1 MGKHQLGRPTNG
13 PPVPTTVAA
22 AGAPD
27 EDASAVAGEAMP
39 VGRRSGRN
47 ALWLMIER
55 IAHLAVAFLVTVVV
69 ARELGPANYGQI
81 ALGLAF
87 LALLM
92 PISNI
97 TAQCLMRDTTAEPQT
112 ANMLMSS
119 AEVAAGLV
127 TSIIML
133 AIVGG
138 TALTIGVGSTE
149 GIVLLVIS
157 GSALLRPL
165 QVVDAWFIMNQAS
178 KKVVLVRVAVLLA
191 AGAFRI
197 ALPLMGYG
205 VLAVAWTYIIES
217 ALASVGS
224 WLAYRK
230 FNRNYKWEVS
240 RVRVLSVM
248 REFVPLLL
256 MSSSALIY
264 QRLDQ
269 AMLAWLSDFKEVG
282 IFAATSSLSEAPRFP
297 LIALAVSMTPRLL
310 ALRKTNPERF
320 QIALSDFARLVNL
333 CGFGLTLA
341 LVMIAPLLPWL
352 LGPAYEDAVL
362 VMIILAVTTPLAA
375 IGAVLLLL
383 TNWEKLYREAVIR
396 NLVGAV
402 ISVGLNFILLPRYGA
417 VGAAISTFAA
427 MLWVFVI
434 GVAVD
439 KRTRFMFTIT
449 LPTLNPIS
457 STRIL
462 LQRRRERQAERDLLD
477 EMNAFYDS

>member
-1 MGKHQLGRPTNG
+1 MGKHELGRSVEAPA
-13 PPVPTTVAA
+13 PTTAA
-22 AGAPD
+22 A
-27 EDASAVAGEAMP
+27 AVAPGGDTSVLAEEVLP
-39 VGRRSGRN
+39 EGRRSGRN

-55 IAHLAVAFLVTVVV
+55 VVHLGVAFLVTVVV
-69 ARELGPANYGQI
+69 ARALGPADYGQI

-87 LALLM
+87 FALLM

-97 TAQCLMRDTTAEPQT
+97 TAQCLMRDTTNEPQS

-127 TSIIML
+127 TSIIMV
-133 AIVGG
+133 AIVAG
-138 TALTIGVGSTE
+138 TALTIGVDSTE
-149 GIVLLVIS
+149 GIVLLVIA

-165 QVVDAWFIMNQAS
+165 QVVDAWFVMNQAS
-178 KKVVLVRVAVLLA
+178 KKVVLIRVAVLLV

-197 ALPLMGYG
+197 ALPLLGYG

-217 ALASVGS
+217 ALASIGS
-224 WLAYRK
+224 WLAYRR
-230 FNRNYKWEVS
+230 FNKDYRWELS

-248 REFVPLLL
+248 KEFVPLLL
-256 MSSSALIY
+256 IASTAQIY
-264 QRLDQ
+264 HRLDQ
-269 AMLAWLSDFKEVG
+269 AMLAWLSDFREVG

-320 QIALSDFARLVNL
+320 QVALSDFARLVNL
-333 CGFGLTLA
+333 CGFALTLA
-341 LVMIAPLLPWL
+341 LVAVAPLLPWL

-375 IGAVLLLL
+375 ISAVLLLL
-383 TNWEKLYREAVIR
+383 TNWDKLYREAVIR
-396 NLVGAV
+396 NLTGAA
-402 ISVGLNFILLPRYGA
+402 ISVGLNFLLMPRYGA

-434 GVAVD
+434 GVAID
-439 KRTRFMFTIT
+439 RRTRFMFRIT
-449 LPTLNPIS
+449 LPALDPIS

-462 LQRRRERQAERDLLD
+462 LKRRRERQAERKLLD
-477 EMNAFYDS
+477 EMNDFYTS